1 MDNNY
6 LDVKKKVHML
16 LNLNFPGH
24 EKCMSLYCILG
35 V

>member
-24 EKCMSLYCILG
+24 DDENACLFI
-35 V
+35 VF